1 MPASTSWEPTMAVGT
16 TSSNYWLNWRVLLCS
31 IWILVCMVVASIL
44 IWRYEGPGH
53 RSRSSEKQR
62 EGLLY
67 DDEAWRPCLKEIHPA
82 WLLAFRLVSFF
93 ILLGLLIVIIIVDGG
108 SIFFYYT
115 QWTFVLVTCYFGLGS
130 LLSIYGCHQYLS
142 KEQGNG
148 ADLLRSELERG
159 MYLPSTGRSSNSNP
173 NSHMNKMVN
182 SPGINEERE
191 IAGFWGYIFQVIY
204 QTNAGA
210 VMLTDCVFW
219 FIIFPFLTI
228 RDYDLNFLLV
238 GMHSVNAVFLLGDTA
253 LNSLRFPWFRI
264 AYFFLWTSTYVIFQW
279 IIHACVPIWWPYP
292 FLDLSSSRAPLWYLL
307 VALMQ
312 IPCYAV
318 LPLLIKLKYY
328 LLERWFPASYYP
340 VK

>member
-1 MPASTSWEPTMAVGT
+1 MAVGT
-16 TSSNYWLNWRVLLCS
+16 TSSSYWLNWRVLLCS
-31 IWILVCMVVASIL
+31 IWILACMIVASIL
-44 IWRYEGPGH
+44 IWRYEGHG
-53 RSRSSEKQR
+53 SRPQSSEKER

-93 ILLGLLIVIIIVDGG
+93 VLLGLLIVIIVVDKG
-108 SIFFYYT
+108 SIFYYYT

-130 LLSIYGCHQYLS
+130 LLSIYGCHQYMS
-142 KEQGNG
+142 KERGDH
-148 ADLLRSELERG
+148 ADLLRSGLERG
-159 MYLPSTGRSSNSNP
+159 MYMPSIGRNSNQNSNS
-173 NSHMNKMVN
+173 HINKIVN
-182 SPGINEERE
+182 SPGVSEERE
-191 IAGFWGYIFQVIY
+191 IAGFWGYLFQIIY

-219 FIIFPFLTI
+219 FIIFPFLFI
-228 RDYDLNFLLV
+228 RDYELNFLLV

-279 IIHACVPIWWPYP
+279 TIHACISIWWPYP
-292 FLDLSSSRAPLWYLL
+292 FLDLSSSRAPLWYLA

-318 LPLLIKLKYY
+318 LPVLIKLKYY
-328 LLERWFPASYYP
+328 FLERFFPASYYP